1 MPDKKE
7 PPRQK
12 NGLTREEAIK
22 KATANRARRPSPLSG
37 AVLPPGFEAHPERRG
52 SGGWKKSENARWQLE
67 QVCKMSQ
74 KEVAELAN
82 DESKPM
88 MLRRFA
94 RSMLKENNWKTTEG
108 MLNQIYGAPKQT
120 MEVQQVDPKPLIDLT
135 EVNEAEV
142 KEDGEQSDD
151 SAE

>member
-1 MPDKKE
+1 MTDTKE
-7 PPRQK
+7 PQRQK

-22 KATANRARRPSPLSG
+22 RAAINRARRPSPLNG
-37 AVLPPGFEAHPERRG
+37 VVPPAGFEAHPERRNPG
-52 SGGWKKSENARWQLE
+52 NWKKEDTARWQLE
-67 QVCKMSQ
+67 QVCKMNQS
-74 KEVAELAN
+74 EVMELAN

-94 RSMLKENNWKTTEG
+94 RSLLKENSWKTTEG

-120 MEVQQVDPKPLIDLT
+120 MEVQQIDPKPLIDLT
-135 EVNEAEV
+135 ETVEAEV
-142 KEDGEQSDD
+142 KEDGKQSDD

>member
-1 MPDKKE
+1 MTDKKE
-7 PPRQK
+7 PQRQK

-22 KATANRARRPSPLSG
+22 KAAINRARRPSPLNG
-37 AVLPPGFEAHPERRG
+37 VVAPAGFEAHPERRNPG
-52 SGGWKKSENARWQLE
+52 SWKKSDNARYQLE

-74 KEVAELAN
+74 TEVTELAN

-94 RSMLKENNWKTTEG
+94 RSLLKENNWKTTEG

-135 EVNEAEV
+135 ETVEAEI
-142 KEDGEQSDD
+142 KEDGKQSDD

>member
-1 MPDKKE
+1 MTDTKE
-7 PPRQK
+7 PQRQK

-22 KATANRARRPSPLSG
+22 RAAINRARHPSPLSG
-37 AVLPPGFEAHPERRG
+37 GVLPPGFEAHPERRN

-67 QVCKMSQ
+67 QVCKMNQS
-74 KEVAELAN
+74 EVTELAN

-94 RSMLKENNWKTTEG
+94 RSLLKENSWKTTEG
-108 MLNQIYGAPKQT
+108 MLNQIYGSPKQT

-135 EVNEAEV
+135 ETVEAEV
-142 KEDGEQSDD
+142 KEDGKQSDD
-151 SAE
+151 STE

>member
-1 MPDKKE
+1 
-7 PPRQK
+7 
-12 NGLTREEAIK
+12 
-22 KATANRARRPSPLSG
+22 
-37 AVLPPGFEAHPERRG
+37 
-52 SGGWKKSENARWQLE
+52 
-67 QVCKMSQ
+67 MSQ
-74 KEVAELAN
+74 KEVMELAN

-135 EVNEAEV
+135 EATEAEV
-142 KEDGEQSDD
+142 KEDGEQSDN